1 MGLIPGWWTKIVAR
15 KSQFWLHVGTV
26 SLTCFSLLLLLCM
39 CAKSLQS
46 CLTLCDP
53 MDWYS
58 PPGSSVHGVSKQ
70 ECWVRL
76 PCPPLGHIPD
86 PGIKHESRV
95 FPALTGRFFTAITT
109 HNHNN
114 GQPQR
119 TPPFNLTVRLRSFV
133 QLTGRWPDQPTC
145 ECLQE
150 ITTEGQ
156 LSWRCFARLR
166 PLLLYFLTISL
177 SPAFFFLT
185 LLPHLPHLCSI
196 KQAGIQMPNKMVILS
211 H

>member
-1 MGLIPGWWTKIVAR
+1 MQGTWVWSLVGELRLLQGRANSDSMLELFLWLAFHCCCYYACVLSLYSRVWLFVTPWTGIARQAPLSMGILQAR
-15 KSQFWLHVGTV
+15 
-26 SLTCFSLLLLLCM
+26 M
-39 CAKSLQS
+39 
-46 CLTLCDP
+46 
-53 MDWYS
+53 
-58 PPGSSVHGVSKQ
+58 
-70 ECWVRL
+70 WVRL

-86 PGIKHESRV
+86 PGIKHKSRV

-177 SPAFFFLT
+177 SPAFFF
-185 LLPHLPHLCSI
+185 
-196 KQAGIQMPNKMVILS
+196 
-211 H
+211 